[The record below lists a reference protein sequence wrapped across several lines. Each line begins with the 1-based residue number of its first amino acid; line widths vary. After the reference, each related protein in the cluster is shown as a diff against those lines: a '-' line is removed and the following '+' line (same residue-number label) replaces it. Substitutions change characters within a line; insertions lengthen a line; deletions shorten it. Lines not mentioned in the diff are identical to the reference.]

1 MILDKLKE
9 RYRAKQIN
17 KQSEILVKEFDIS
30 LMRIQFM
37 PNQKRLYSLQ
47 LEFFKRKLEQMIP
60 EHAYRCYRKLET
72 VCRVCDIELPIS
84 LLELKN
90 IKNYRVEQMLN
101 DIQGDF
107 K

>member
-9 RYRAKQIN
+9 RYRNKQIKN
-17 KQSEILVKEFDIS
+17 HSEILVKEFDTH

-72 VCRVCDIELPIS
+72 VCRVCDLELPIS

-90 IKNYRVEQMLN
+90 LKDYRVEQMLN
-101 DIQGDF
+101 DLNKDF
-107 K
+107 E